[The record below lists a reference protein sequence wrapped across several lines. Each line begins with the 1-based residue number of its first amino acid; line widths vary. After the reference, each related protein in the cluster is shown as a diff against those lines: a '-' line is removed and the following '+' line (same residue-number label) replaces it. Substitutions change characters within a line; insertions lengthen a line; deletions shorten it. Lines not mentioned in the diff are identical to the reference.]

1 MVCVRG
7 IPGWEDRGKHF
18 PTSLSGVL
26 VFSCAIPPASPPARL
41 PPTHT
46 TLSHTQHNSHAHNLL
61 STGVPCTVA
70 ATVCVARV
78 AGDIDL
84 RFAWQVWHLA
94 TSTCILRGGRGTYGT
109 GLALVARL
117 DPGDA
122 ASFCVA
128 GVALF
133 FTHASFT
140 SNTFTRNS
148 FTHLTSTCISCTYR
162 SSTIS
167 FLFPAFPTPVFGYL
181 FEVDMWGYPA
191 L

>member
-7 IPGWEDRGKHF
+7 IPGWEDRGKL
-18 PTSLSGVL
+18 LSGVL
-26 VFSCAIPPASPPARL
+26 VFSCANFACLSCLPPPAYS
-41 PPTHT
+41 HK
-46 TLSHTQHNSHAHNLL
+46 LSHTHNTTLTHTHNLL

-70 ATVCVARV
+70 ATVCVAGV

-117 DPGDA
+117 GPGDA

-167 FLFPAFPTPVFGYL
+167 FLFSCLSHTCL
-181 FEVDMWGYPA
+181 W
-191 L
+191 LLIRS